1 MREKYEFDA
10 VIREEEDGGAYVV
23 FPWNIREEFGRGRV
37 KIRAEFDGI
46 PYEGSIV
53 NMGLTD
59 GNGNV
64 LYLIGVRKSIRKAL
78 GKADGDTVRVS
89 VAPMQTGCGR
99 TREAACT

>member
-46 PYEGSIV
+46 PYEGSVV
-53 NMGLTD
+53 NMGLKD
-59 GNGNV
+59 GDGNV
-64 LYLIGVRKSIRKAL
+64 LYLIGVLKSIRKAL
-78 GKADGDTVRVS
+78 GKAGGDTVKVS
-89 VAPMQTGCGR
+89 VTPIQTGDSR
-99 TREAACT
+99 KQEEAGT